1 MMRLMAHKTVAKV
14 LSIVISLVFIGGI
27 AMMAYT
33 QLSDSTSKEVPD
45 SNIGYFDA
53 TKVMSPDNP
62 VYQKAGQE
70 YQDFYQTTVTNAQQ
84 DLQAKQD
91 EAAKK
96 KIQDET
102 SQKLQ
107 AKEDELKKGLQDK
120 AEEAAKQVGE
130 SKGLSVV
137 IEKSSVLYGGVD
149 VTDQV
154 MRKMQDNNK

>member
-1 MMRLMAHKTVAKV
+1 
-14 LSIVISLVFIGGI
+14 
-27 AMMAYT
+27 
-33 QLSDSTSKEVPD
+33 
-45 SNIGYFDA
+45 
-53 TKVMSPDNP
+53 MSPDNP

-84 DLQAKQD
+84 DMQATQD